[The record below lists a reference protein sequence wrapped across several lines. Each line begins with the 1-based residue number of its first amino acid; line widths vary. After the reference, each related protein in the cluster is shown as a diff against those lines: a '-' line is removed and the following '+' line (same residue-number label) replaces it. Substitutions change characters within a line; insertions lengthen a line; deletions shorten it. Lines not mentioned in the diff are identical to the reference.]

1 MILKNGPGRRSLIGL
16 REYRFDTAKPR
27 QLASAQ
33 ITRMSKNTPSPS
45 GGAVPPKPAE
55 ASKVQPKQATVRIA
69 LPPKPAG
76 GATIR
81 LPTAAPAPAAPAP
94 ASAGATVRLPTAA
107 PASSSAPAAPRP
119 PAPSATPASVSR
131 PAPAPTKTVS
141 PVAPAL
147 QNKQSRP
154 ASSTVSGVDKALS
167 VVAMIA
173 TLAAL
178 GVVAY
183 LVWGLPTTLN

>member
-1 MILKNGPGRRSLIGL
+1 MPLQNEPGDRSVLRL
-16 REYRFDTAKPR
+16 REYRFDTSKPR

-33 ITRMSKNTPSPS
+33 ITRMSENTPSPS

-76 GATIR
+76 GGATIR
-81 LPTAAPAPAAPAP
+81 LPTAAPAAPAP

-107 PASSSAPAAPRP
+107 PAPSSFAPAAPKP
-119 PAPSATPASVSR
+119 PAPSAAQMSVAK
-131 PAPAPTKTVS
+131 PAPAPTKSAS
-141 PVAPAL
+141 PAAPAA
-147 QNKQSRP
+147 QNKMARS
-154 ASSTVSGVDKALS
+154 SSTSVSGVDKALS
-167 VVAMIA
+167 VVALVA
-173 TLAAL
+173 ALAGL

-183 LVWGLPTTLN
+183 LVWGLPTTL

>member
-1 MILKNGPGRRSLIGL
+1 MTLQNGPSDLSVLRL
-16 REYRFDTAKPR
+16 REYRFDTSKPR
-27 QLASAQ
+27 QLASEQ
-33 ITRMSKNTPSPS
+33 ITRMSENTPSPS

-76 GATIR
+76 GGATIR
-81 LPTAAPAPAAPAP
+81 LPTAAPAAPAP

-107 PASSSAPAAPRP
+107 PASSSAPAAPKP

-131 PAPAPTKTVS
+131 PAPAPTKTAA
-141 PVAPAL
+141 PVAPAT
-147 QNKQSRP
+147 QNKQARP
-154 ASSTVSGVDKALS
+154 ASASISGLDKALS
-167 VVAMIA
+167 VIALVAA
-173 TLAAL
+173 LAGL

-183 LVWGLPTTLN
+183 LVWGLPTTL

>member
-33 ITRMSKNTPSPS
+33 ITRMSENTPSPS

-81 LPTAAPAPAAPAP
+81 LPTAAPAPA
-94 ASAGATVRLPTAA
+94 SAGATVRLPTAA

-131 PAPAPTKTVS
+131 PAPAPTKTAS
-141 PVAPAL
+141 PIAPAL

-167 VVAMIA
+167 VVAMVA

>member
-33 ITRMSKNTPSPS
+33 ITRMSENTPSPS

-76 GATIR
+76 GATIHHCR
-81 LPTAAPAPAAPAP
+81 TLHRTLPNH
-94 ASAGATVRLPTAA
+94 S
-107 PASSSAPAAPRP
+107 PRQRRAWVMHYIP
-119 PAPSATPASVSR
+119 KGTFQNGVELTGR
-131 PAPAPTKTVS
+131 PV
-141 PVAPAL
+141 L
-147 QNKQSRP
+147 R
-154 ASSTVSGVDKALS
+154 G
-167 VVAMIA
+167 
-173 TLAAL
+173 
-178 GVVAY
+178 
-183 LVWGLPTTLN
+183 